1 MGKHSLS
8 ADFII
13 ELNNGY
19 YISGGC
25 DNKLILYNEQF
36 VEKKTISDLND
47 WAFKIGEKM
56 GSEKLDYIKLMCA
69 TNKELDILNLD
80 LNKGSLKTNLTQY
93 QIPQKKC
100 ANFIEMK
107 ENNIIISGKGGAS
120 YYIDLFNSGNQLAE
134 HKITEKTYRGG
145 IRTNDKSAVLTSN
158 SIIGKEGEDNLIL
171 YNTKKKSSYQ
181 INKHSFTFTNNNCAI
196 MEDTKNKYKIL
207 LCACKSYE
215 NEKNSKNGILLVN
228 PQTGDNK
235 NVNDPFYEIDY
246 FEVYCFCPILLI
258 ENKNKNYEKINEKYR
273 KNIIIEDTD
282 YFLVGGY
289 DIEKREG
296 QIKLFKILYGNKA
309 WETKIKFIQNIEID
323 DDNFEE
329 FDQPITCITQS
340 KITGNILIT
349 SYNGYVYLFTQPN
362 LQYYLENEKQNK

>member
-1 MGKHSLS
+1 
-8 ADFII
+8 
-13 ELNNGY
+13 
-19 YISGGC
+19 
-25 DNKLILYNEQF
+25 
-36 VEKKTISDLND
+36 
-47 WAFKIGEKM
+47 
-56 GSEKLDYIKLMCA
+56 
-69 TNKELDILNLD
+69 
-80 LNKGSLKTNLTQY
+80 
-93 QIPQKKC
+93 
-100 ANFIEMK
+100 
-107 ENNIIISGKGGAS
+107 
-120 YYIDLFNSGNQLAE
+120 
-134 HKITEKTYRGG
+134 
-145 IRTNDKSAVLTSN
+145 
-158 SIIGKEGEDNLIL
+158 
-171 YNTKKKSSYQ
+171 
-181 INKHSFTFTNNNCAI
+181 

-329 FDQPITCITQS
+329 FDHPITCITQS